1 MPLEI
6 ASLKR
11 DKKDG
16 RLKIVFLWIFFWTCK
31 DDLECVRSILR
42 AVVFVHSLIQVF
54 HGLNHSPLHLSAGGL
69 SVIIVVLH
77 SSISTD

>member
-16 RLKIVFLWIFFWTCK
+16 RLKIVFLWIFFQQFVGEWLK
-31 DDLECVRSILR
+31 DALLTHVDEK
-42 AVVFVHSLIQVF
+42 AE
-54 HGLNHSPLHLSAGGL
+54 A
-69 SVIIVVLH
+69 
-77 SSISTD
+77 